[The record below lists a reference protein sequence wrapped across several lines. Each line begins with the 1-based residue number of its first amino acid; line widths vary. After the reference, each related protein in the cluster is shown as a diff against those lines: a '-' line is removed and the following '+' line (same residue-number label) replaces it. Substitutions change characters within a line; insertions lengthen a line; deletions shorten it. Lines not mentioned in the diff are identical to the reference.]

1 MAAKKKA
8 KKKTAKKSKSKA
20 LVSMEDYENQ
30 MMADASSD
38 SARITSREGGSF
50 ISTQNGTFTY
60 QDSDLGDSME
70 VVIIAFASTNMHYP
84 FVYDKDDPQSPGC
97 AAIGLDDND
106 YLVPSDESP
115 DKINDDCETCEF
127 NEWGSADVGKG
138 KKCKNGK
145 RLALIHSDSILDEE
159 VEVAMLSIAPT
170 SMGNF
175 NKYVKGLEKT
185 LKRPTYGVVTE
196 VFFDPDDDKV
206 IKFKS
211 VEPVSNPAQMQVIM
225 DQRTLVEDALLEE
238 PDFSNFHEPI
248 KQKKRGGKA
257 SKKKTSKKKSSKK
270 SSRFTK

>member
-8 KKKTAKKSKSKA
+8 KKKASKKQSKA
-20 LVSMEDYENQ
+20 LVSMEDYEKQ

-70 VVIIAFASTNMHYP
+70 VVIVGFASTNMHYP
-84 FVYDKDDPQSPGC
+84 FPYDSDDPNSPGC
-97 AAIGLDDND
+97 AAVGMDDND
-106 YLVPSDESP
+106 YLIPSEESP

-145 RLALIHSDSILDEE
+145 RLALISYDEILNEE

-175 NKYVKGLEKT
+175 NKFVKGLEKT
-185 LKRPTYGVVTE
+185 LKRPTYGIVTK

-206 IKFKS
+206 IKFKP
-211 VEPVSNPAQMQVIM
+211 VEPVSDPAQMQVIM
-225 DQRTLVEDALLEE
+225 EQRQLIEEALIEE
-238 PDFSNFHEPI
+238 PDFSNFHEPVK
-248 KQKKRGGKA
+248 KQRRGGSGKKA
-257 SKKKTSKKKSSKK
+257 SKKKSSKK
-270 SSRFTK
+270 KSSKFAKK